1 MLIKVHLVDAFTNI
15 VGQGNRAGVVLD
27 GDALTVPQMQEI
39 ARQVGVSETA
49 FVLSPT
55 DNDHEIYVRY
65 FTPTKEVP
73 ICGHATIATHFLR
86 AKANKFDAPR
96 TVRSRTDVGVLPVDI
111 EFDKGEAVAVMTQDI
126 PTLSA
131 PFEPSIVHDIT
142 RALGISPSALDETL
156 PVQIASTGHSKI
168 MVPLKDKATLDS
180 LKPDFKQLEALSLSP
195 HIKSNGFYTFTLDTQ
210 RKDILVAGRM
220 FAPAI
225 GINEDPVTGNAN
237 GPAGYYLYKH
247 GRLDAS
253 LPVVHYKALQG
264 EAMGKPGYVDVILRL
279 HPGKEPTVQVK
290 GAAVVAGE
298 IIFKI
303 EKDTINR
310 ISTNNSSSGFSY
322 GKG

>member
-131 PFEPSIVHDIT
+131 PFEPSIVHD
-142 RALGISPSALDETL
+142 
-156 PVQIASTGHSKI
+156 
-168 MVPLKDKATLDS
+168 
-180 LKPDFKQLEALSLSP
+180 
-195 HIKSNGFYTFTLDTQ
+195 TLDTQ
-210 RKDILVAGRM
+210 RKYILVAGRM